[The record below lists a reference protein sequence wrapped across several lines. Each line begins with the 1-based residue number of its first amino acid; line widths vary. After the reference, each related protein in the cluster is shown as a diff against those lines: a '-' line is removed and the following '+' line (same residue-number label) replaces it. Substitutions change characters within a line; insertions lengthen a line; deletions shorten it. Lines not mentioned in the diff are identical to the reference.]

1 MLDQNSK
8 SYTFYQKYCKYK
20 MKYLNLKKPQSGG
33 GTRKLKSMIGSAIN
47 SVHRNILISEEKGF
61 EGTIE
66 WANSNAEKYFD
77 PPIEEGIWNL
87 IELATSMNFSL
98 DGVEAIINFNL
109 FHLRNLDSE
118 YNSKPLIILP
128 GYSSDSLAMT
138 LTRTSRMKNE
148 IFSKGFSDIYI
159 FDFTGIGG
167 RKKDKPEEP
176 GLNIQAAVNDING
189 MYEIISE
196 HLSKYIS
203 ENYKNFSILGRSAG
217 GGLSLQLVFLHGL
230 EPVSLNLAA
239 PGYSYDDIKEHIIA
253 YPNKDLPIRICWAK
267 EDKKISEKDG
277 QKLKEL
283 LNDYTDFMYYL
294 VVVGSEDDKAT
305 HRIQPIL
312 LDNLI

>member
-1 MLDQNSK
+1 M
-8 SYTFYQKYCKYK
+8 
-20 MKYLNLKKPQSGG
+20 
-33 GTRKLKSMIGSAIN
+33 
-47 SVHRNILISEEKGF
+47 

-77 PPIEEGIWNL
+77 PPIEVMWNL
-87 IELATSMNFSL
+87 IELATSMHFSL

-109 FHLRNLDSE
+109 FHLRNSESE
-118 YNSKPLIILP
+118 YKSKPLIILP
-128 GYSSDSLAMT
+128 GYSSDSLGMT

-148 IFSKGFSDIYI
+148 IFSKGFSDIYV

-189 MYEIISE
+189 MYEIISK
-196 HLSKYIS
+196 HLSEYIS
-203 ENYKNFSILGRSAG
+203 QNYRNFSILGRSAG
-217 GGLSLQLVFLHGL
+217 GGLALQLVFLHRL

-239 PGYSYDDIKEHIIA
+239 PGYSYDDIKEHIID
-253 YPNKDLPIRICWAK
+253 YSNKSLPIRICWAK
-267 EDKKISEKDG
+267 EDKKILEEDG

-283 LNDYTDFMYYL
+283 LKDYTDFMYYL
-294 VVVGSEDDKAT
+294 VIVGSEDDKAT